1 MTFLITTVLVVV
13 AFVEVSK
20 LLAFTKNEQSTQ
32 TKIAKKLVDSR
43 DEIFDDKRKGGK
55 TTIEPLTEFYQSAT
69 TKTEKLSKPV
79 TTQATR
85 RVEKYFLFE
94 E

>member
-55 TTIEPLTEFYQSAT
+55 TTVEPLTEFYQS